1 MKTLR
6 QLKKE
11 VMKRKKS
18 DENISSFHPE
28 DPDRIL
34 IGDEGDKYYEMLG
47 NEIEKHPL
55 GVRRRKSL

>member
-6 QLKKE
+6 QLAKE

-18 DENISSFHPE
+18 DKKTSPFHPE

-34 IGDEGDKYYEMLG
+34 IGDEGDKYYEMMG
-47 NEIEKHPL
+47 DEIEKHPL
-55 GVRRRKSL
+55 GVGRRK